1 MGVGKRIR
9 IAIVVAVSLA
19 FAGVTT
25 PAATMGAATGKRG
38 AALEKCNKK
47 QGAAR
52 QRCKTQALK
61 LPV

>member
-1 MGVGKRIR
+1 MRAGKRIR
-9 IAIVVAVSLA
+9 IAIAVTVSLA

-25 PAATMGAATGKRG
+25 PAATMGATGERG
-38 AALEKCNKK
+38 AALKKCNKK
-47 QGAAR
+47 QGPSR